1 MKNKKRNFQKVK
13 RKTIYAW
20 TKDLENAEDL
30 ENAMDEV
37 LLIPGTSIC
46 GAAKKFEIKES
57 TLRF

>member
-20 TKDLENAEDL
+20 TKDL